1 MQTCFFAISG
11 VLPREEA
18 IAKIK
23 AAIQATYGRKGSDLV
38 EQNFAAVDRALEHL
52 FEVPLP
58 SAVSSGRQ
66 RPPVV
71 PPEAPAFVRQVTAM
85 MMAGRGDELPVSALP
100 PDGTYP
106 SATTRWEKRNIS
118 DIVPEWRPAICIQC
132 GNCAMVC
139 PHSAIRVRYYD
150 ESELAAAPPG
160 FASAR
165 LAGRGFPNLRFTLQV
180 AVEDCTGCE
189 LCVEICPAKS
199 LEAAGTRAINMTAK
213 APLLERERAN
223 LAFFETLP
231 ENVPGR
237 VDASLVRG
245 VQYLT
250 PLFEYSGACA
260 GCGETPYLRLLSQLF
275 GDRLLV
281 ANATGCSSIYG
292 GNLPTTPWAV
302 NGDGRGPA
310 WANSLF
316 EDNAEFGLGY
326 RLSLDKHREQAV
338 ELLTAL
344 VPRLGTK
351 RVAEIIDARQETQD
365 DVEAQRIRV
374 ALLDVDLAAIDRPE
388 ARTLRTLSEHLV
400 RRSVW
405 IVGGDG
411 WAYDIGYGG
420 LDHVLASGR
429 NVNILVLDTEVY
441 SNTGGQAS
449 KSTPRGAVAKFAAGG
464 KRGRKKDLGLMAVAY
479 GNVYVAQIAMG
490 ASPQQTV
497 DAFLE
502 AEAHDGPSLI
512 IAYSHCI
519 AHGINM
525 GIINT
530 DPSVR
535 LNATFSPVYPPSGRV
550 AFSTQS
556 GALGLAILEYVTR
569 RNLGMSTFASIGNK
583 ADVSSNDLIQFWA
596 NDERTDVILLY
607 LESFGNPRK
616 FAQIAR
622 RVGRRKPIV
631 AVKAGR
637 SSAGARAATSHT
649 GARATSDA
657 LIHTL
662 LRQSGVIRT
671 HTLEEMFDVAAL
683 LANQP
688 VPQSNRVAI
697 VTNAGGPGI
706 LAADACE
713 ANGLAVTSLT
723 SATTSALRAFLP
735 AAASVTNPVD
745 MIASASAEDYR
756 RTIALVLADPNVDSL
771 LTIFIPPIVTA
782 AEDVAQAIQH
792 ASAGSTKPVLAT
804 FMGVQSTLAVA
815 GIPTYTFPES
825 AAVALARVTEY
836 AEWRRRPA
844 AAAPNLEHFDRESV
858 RAAIA
863 SAIESGGG
871 WLDPVAT
878 ERLLTAAGVTVA
890 PARVARSAVES
901 VRIADAIGWPVVMK
915 GLGPTLL
922 HKTEARAVKLGLV
935 DPTAVCD
942 AFADLEQRLASR
954 LEGVL
959 VQRMPRAGDNPVAF
973 VVASND
979 TSVTRVGTI
988 TVKDKAVV
996 ITQAGR

>member
-1 MQTCFFAISG
+1 MT
-11 VLPREEA
+11 
-18 IAKIK
+18 
-23 AAIQATYGRKGSDLV
+23 
-38 EQNFAAVDRALEHL
+38 
-52 FEVPLP
+52 
-58 SAVSSGRQ
+58 VS
-66 RPPVV
+66 
-71 PPEAPAFVRQVTAM
+71 E
-85 MMAGRGDELPVSALP
+85 
-100 PDGTYP
+100 
-106 SATTRWEKRNIS
+106 
-118 DIVPEWRPAICIQC
+118 
-132 GNCAMVC
+132 
-139 PHSAIRVRYYD
+139 
-150 ESELAAAPPG
+150 
-160 FASAR
+160 
-165 LAGRGFPNLRFTLQV
+165 
-180 AVEDCTGCE
+180 
-189 LCVEICPAKS
+189 
-199 LEAAGTRAINMTAK
+199 
-213 APLLERERAN
+213 
-223 LAFFETLP
+223 
-231 ENVPGR
+231 
-237 VDASLVRG
+237 
-245 VQYLT
+245 
-250 PLFEYSGACA
+250 FEYSADVVLRDGSTLHLRPIRSDDD
-260 GCGETPYLRLLSQLF
+260 GRLLDLLHRMSEEALYYRF
-275 GDRLLV
+275 LSVPRIDREKAEELVRVDLERQRVLV
-281 ANATGCSSIYG
+281 AEYG
-292 GNLPTTPWAV
+292 GDIVATAGYYVSTHPDRAEVAFAV
-302 NGDGRGPA
+302 ADAWRGRGIGTRM
-310 WANSLF
+310 L
-316 EDNAEFGLGY
+316 ECLAEIGRRSGIRTFDAYVLGEN
-326 RLSLDKHREQAV
+326 RRMIDVFRESGFAVTRQLDHGVFHVSLDLEMSPAFTERAADRSQQAAAASMRPFFEPKVIAVIGANRVRGRIGSEILHNIIASGFTGRVVPVHPTADQV
-338 ELLTAL
+338 EGLPAFRLTSD
-344 VPRLGTK
+344 
-351 RVAEIIDARQETQD
+351 IDGP
-365 DVEAQRIRV
+365 
-374 ALLDVDLAAIDRPE
+374 VDLAVIAVP
-388 ARTLRTLSEHLV
+388 AALV
-400 RRSVW
+400 SNAVDDCIAKRVK
-405 IVGGDG
+405 
-411 WAYDIGYGG
+411 A
-420 LDHVLASGR
+420 
-429 NVNILVLDTEVY
+429 LVVISAGFGE
-441 SNTGGQAS
+441 TGGAGRELEAQLVE
-449 KSTPRGAVAKFAAGG
+449 KIRAAGI
-464 KRGRKKDLGLMAVAY
+464 RM
-479 GNVYVAQIAMG
+479 I
-490 ASPQQTV
+490 
-497 DAFLE
+497 
-502 AEAHDGPSLI
+502 GPN
-512 IAYSHCI
+512 C
-519 AHGINM
+519 M

-959 VQRMPRAGDNPVAF
+959 VQRMVGSGVEMVAGGLNDPLLGPVIMAGTGGIFVDLLGDTAFRMCPLTEPDAVGLIEELKGHVLLRGYRGAPPVDESAFRQLLLAVSQLLDLCPEIEEMDLNPVM
-973 VVASND
+973 VLR
-979 TSVTRVGTI
+979 TG
-988 TVKDKAVV
+988 AVV
-996 ITQAGR
+996 VDARIKVGVAKPAVLSRRIAY